1 MEQSAETETWTC
13 LARARECSVAESPHE
28 AYQAMRGVA
37 FLTAVTFVTKFKRC
51 ATFRHTTINGLSRFG
66 PLGTLDR

>member
-1 MEQSAETETWTC
+1 MI
-13 LARARECSVAESPHE
+13 E

-37 FLTAVTFVTKFKRC
+37 FLTAVTFVAEIGDVVTL
-51 ATFRHTTINGLSRFG
+51 RHTTAIDGLSGVG